1 MATKKKPA
9 INSRYNKS
17 QIIAEISDA
26 TELSRGQVKMVVEE
40 LSVLIERHIKKKS
53 CREFV
58 LPGIFKITT
67 KEKPAQKAKKGVPN
81 PFRPGET
88 MDIAAK
94 PKSTQVKV
102 RALKK
107 LKEFAAS

>member
-1 MATKKKPA
+1 MATKKKAA
-9 INSRYNKS
+9 INSKYTKS
-17 QIIAEISDA
+17 QIIAEISQNVDI
-26 TELSRGQVKMVVEE
+26 SRVQVKQVIDE
-40 LSVLIERHIKKKS
+40 LAVLIERHIKKKS

-67 KEKPAQKAKKGVPN
+67 KEKPAQKARKGVPN
-81 PFRPGET
+81 PFKPGET

-94 PKSTQVKV
+94 PKSTQVKI

-107 LKEFAAS
+107 LKEFATS